1 MYQKLISEGYNVAKD
16 SNTYQLHKQII
27 KATLEESI
35 KIIKSVEQTHKG
47 LGVPVLFTF
56 LTVLA
61 RKGLFLIASR
71 GNGKGAS
78 ISSIEQFDRNP
89 QYRCS
94 IFESVN
100 YTDFKKQLHGKVHNK
115 TLLWKIP
122 EYSTLSKYNRSI
134 FLPMISQLISDHRY
148 IKNITENFFIDIQD
162 CYCIGLIGIQ
172 PLKMQRM
179 MIEDDTME
187 SLVTDRFIKFI
198 LVNPLRSE
206 DDYYEGH
213 PKFTVPLGEI
223 LKRRDKI
230 KSETSFKQSKSLFR
244 MQVSI
249 GRTKQFAIEYMKAF
263 CMLEGYEKITPETES
278 QFISMFS
285 PYLRLYDAVTYSK
298 NIDESDTTSTGA
310 LRMIELLA
318 RSEDPNKL
326 EFTRFT
332 AKELAKIFKV
342 YSRHEDT
349 DQEVDTST
357 INYHLRILKHSN
369 IIQNKKD
376 GQTPY
381 YSLSKNLQDY
391 FHFYKENWTK

>member
-1 MYQKLISEGYNVAKD
+1 MYLKQQLLLYGSDSN
-16 SNTYQLHKQII
+16 SNTYQLHKRMTKPTMEQ
-27 KATLEESI
+27 SI

-47 LGVPVLFTF
+47 LGIPVLFTF

-61 RKGLFLIASR
+61 RKGIFLIASR
-71 GNGKGAS
+71 GNGKGAT
-78 ISSIEQFDRNP
+78 ISCINQFDKNP
-89 QYRCS
+89 QYKVS

-100 YTDFKKQLHGKVHNK
+100 YTDFKKQLHGRVFKK

-148 IKNITENFFIDIQD
+148 VKNITETFFIDIQES
-162 CYCIGLIGIQ
+162 YCVGLIGIQ

-198 LVNPLRSE
+198 LINPLRSE

-213 PKFTVPLGEI
+213 PKFTVPLAEI

-230 KSETSFKQSKSLFR
+230 KPETSFKQTKNLFR

-263 CMLEGYEKITPETES
+263 CMLEGYDIITPEIES

-285 PYLRLYDAVTYSK
+285 PYLRLYDAVTYSR

-310 LRMIELLA
+310 LRMIELMA
-318 RSEDPNKL
+318 RSEDPKQL

-342 YSRHEDT
+342 YSRHEDEN
-349 DQEVDTST
+349 QEVDTST

-369 IIQNKKD
+369 IIQNKKE
-376 GQTPY
+376 GQVPY
-381 YSLSKNLQDY
+381 YSLSQNLQDY
-391 FHFYKENWTK
+391 FHYYKENWSK